1 MMLMQIVCSVVTK
14 DLKEVRATLEQW
26 SKLGRRQ
33 GAAGKVCLD
42 VAGDRSCPGNVV

>member
-14 DLKEVRATLEQW
+14 DLKEVRATLERW